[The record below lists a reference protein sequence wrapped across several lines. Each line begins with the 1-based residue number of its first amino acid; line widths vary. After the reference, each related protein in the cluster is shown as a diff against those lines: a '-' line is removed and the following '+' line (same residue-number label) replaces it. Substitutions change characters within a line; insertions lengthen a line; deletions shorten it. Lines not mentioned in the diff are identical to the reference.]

1 MVKIKTKTKSRVSKP
16 NKSVLWPK
24 FYKNKWLLLGG
35 IVFIAIIGVVAIRV
49 SMAAGRFA
57 QNCLVIAQSGRRPE
71 TGDPFI
77 EYEACASTGVVYLRK
92 STNGEVQTANFVDA
106 QAKGEQMYNEMI
118 ATQPQPAP
126 ATPPA
131 PSATPATNTA
141 PKSTANQ
148 PTQPTTSTI
157 APTSVNSSSTP
168 NTANQS
174 NPTASKPAFVFT
186 LSKTIDIKPK
196 LPQYSSEI
204 VSVKFSLD
212 GKLIATQTQNPFTLS
227 FDTTKYTNGSHTL
240 TSTAINKDGS
250 TVNNYSY
257 NIKIENNNSILSK
270 ILAWLGF

>member
-77 EYEACASTGVVYLRK
+77 EYEACGNTGVVYLRK

-131 PSATPATNTA
+131 PTTTPATNTA

-148 PTQPTTSTI
+148 PTQPTNSTNTPTPVSNSTTS
-157 APTSVNSSSTP
+157 SVSTQNNSTP
-168 NTANQS
+168 PKND
-174 NPTASKPAFVFT
+174 FVLT

-196 LPQYSSEI
+196 LPQNTSEI

-227 FDTTKYTNGSHTL
+227 FDTTKYSNGSHTL

-257 NIKIENNNSILSK
+257 KIKIENNNSILSK